1 MLSPIALYIDNPQV
15 DGTGTCA
22 NVCQY
27 VISIGCDNEN
37 KCRFIYLN
45 FKIYRYG
52 NIVKPLFS
60 PDWTRPCVSPILL
73 ASFPNRCG
81 RYPAAGKEVTP
92 LEATFS
98 SLGIGAGLCDALRR
112 GGLSEPTPV
121 QQKTIPFAL
130 SGKDVI
136 VQAQTGTGKTL
147 AFLLPLLEK
156 SAPRNEFVRVL
167 ILTPTREL
175 AIQIASEARKL
186 ADAVGSTVM
195 SVYGGQDV
203 IAQAHKLGGSPDIV
217 IATPGRLLDHIRR
230 GTIDLSRL
238 SALVLDE
245 ADQMLHM
252 GFLPE
257 VEEVIRQTPDDRQTM
272 LFSATFPESVRVLSE
287 RYMKRPQDI
296 RVQGK
301 RITLD
306 EIRQYVVETT
316 DRQKKDTLVKLLMQN
331 PPFLAVIFCRTKIRA
346 KKLAE
351 SLASDGLSVDELH
364 GDLTQAKREAVM
376 RRFRNAQL
384 QLLVATD
391 VAARGLDVDGVT
403 HVYNYDI
410 PQDPESYIHRIGR
423 TGRAGQQG
431 TAITLVAPKD
441 IGELKEIERAI
452 GTVLERKAVQGAQT
466 KEDGRRP
473 TAAKPSS
480 GTGHERESK
489 RWQGRSPAARANVSG
504 LAGKGGAGRGGAG
517 NPARADDEPARTRR
531 GGTEPA
537 ASPSE
542 RKGGRRKEK
551 AEFGANRGN
560 LRDGSKTGGRRG
572 AAAVQAESRRDAV
585 APGSRQ
591 DAVKTGE
598 RRGSTKPGRRSGAS
612 DSGQWFNAKPG
623 KRADSAATPA
633 KRPDRAK
640 AGKRGE
646 GAGFGDSRKETRQSA
661 SRPGSR
667 SGRTG
672 RRK

>member
-1 MLSPIALYIDNPQV
+1 MNP
-15 DGTGTCA
+15 
-22 NVCQY
+22 
-27 VISIGCDNEN
+27 
-37 KCRFIYLN
+37 
-45 FKIYRYG
+45 
-52 NIVKPLFS
+52 
-60 PDWTRPCVSPILL
+60 
-73 ASFPNRCG
+73 
-81 RYPAAGKEVTP
+81 
-92 LEATFS
+92 TFS
-98 SLGIGAGLCDALRR
+98 SLGIRAGLCDVLQRA
-112 GGLSEPTPV
+112 GLTAPTPV
-121 QQKTIPFAL
+121 QEKTIPFAL
-130 SGKDVI
+130 AGRDVI

-156 SAPRNEFVRVL
+156 SAPRNEFIRAL

-186 ADAVGSTVM
+186 ADAAGATVM

-230 GTIDLSRL
+230 ETIDLSRL

-257 VEEVIRQTPDDRQTM
+257 VEEIIRHTPDDRQTM

-287 RYMKRPQDI
+287 RYMNRPEDI

-316 DRQKKDTLVKLLMQN
+316 DRQKKDTLLKLLYEN

-346 KKLAE
+346 KKLTE
-351 SLASDGLSVDELH
+351 SLAAEGLSVDELH

-431 TAITLVAPKD
+431 IAITLVVSKD
-441 IGELKEIERAI
+441 AGELKEIERAI
-452 GTVLERKAVQGAQT
+452 GSVLELKHVQGSRTSDEGRSAQART
-466 KEDGRRP
+466 ASAAGIGKERAG
-473 TAAKPSS
+473 
-480 GTGHERESK
+480 K
-489 RWQGRSPAARANVSG
+489 RWQGRSAPDDRASVGRMS
-504 LAGKGGAGRGGAG
+504 AKGGARRREAG
-517 NPARADDEPARTRR
+517 TSDPAYRADAEQARTRN
-531 GGTEPA
+531 G
-537 ASPSE
+537 
-542 RKGGRRKEK
+542 
-551 AEFGANRGN
+551 
-560 LRDGSKTGGRRG
+560 
-572 AAAVQAESRRDAV
+572 
-585 APGSRQ
+585 GSR
-591 DAVKTGE
+591 APASTNE
-598 RRGSTKPGRRSGAS
+598 RRGRSGS
-612 DSGQWFNAKPG
+612 
-623 KRADSAATPA
+623 
-633 KRPDRAK
+633 
-640 AGKRGE
+640 
-646 GAGFGDSRKETRQSA
+646 
-661 SRPGSR
+661 
-667 SGRTG
+667 
-672 RRK
+672 